1 MEFAKELNDYYLLSQ
16 AIEELENRI
25 KHLEAQLYVS
35 PRFDKVGTSES
46 SGKNTTEKKY
56 IHLLEKK
63 EELQRKKSELAER
76 KIRIEV
82 YIDNIADTL
91 IRSIAIK
98 RVLEKKRF
106 RQIANELGGNNT
118 EDSVKKMYYRHVLNI
133 TEEK

>member
-56 IHLLEKK
+56 IHLAGLAGSVV
-63 EELQRKKSELAER
+63 LLCRKKN
-76 KIRIEV
+76 K
-82 YIDNIADTL
+82 D
-91 IRSIAIK
+91 RS
-98 RVLEKKRF
+98 L
-106 RQIANELGGNNT
+106 
-118 EDSVKKMYYRHVLNI
+118 H
-133 TEEK
+133 